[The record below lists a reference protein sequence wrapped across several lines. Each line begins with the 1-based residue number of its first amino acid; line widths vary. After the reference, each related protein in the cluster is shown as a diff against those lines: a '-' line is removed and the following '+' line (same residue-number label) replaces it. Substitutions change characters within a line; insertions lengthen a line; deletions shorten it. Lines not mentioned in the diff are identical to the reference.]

1 MLKTRAMNLLN
12 KMIAGRGGVSSLVD
26 MILFLNEEELE
37 NTMGTK
43 FLSYFTTRDIV
54 FYDALAE
61 EVLSIALGLRP
72 TGYIHDK
79 QAADNFLF
87 FLERAIWLQEKALY
101 SID

>member
-26 MILFLNEEELE
+26 MILFLNEGELE
-37 NTMGTK
+37 NTIGTT
-43 FLSYFTTRDIV
+43 FPSYFITRDIA

-72 TGYIHDK
+72 TGYIRDK

-87 FLERAIWLQEKALY
+87 LLERAIWLQEKALY